1 MTEPASPGEAF
12 EPVLATP
19 SRGVDVDAALAARGA
34 VLFRGFGGGSAEEL
48 ERFARAI
55 TPALVEYEFGSTP
68 RSQIHGRIYTST
80 EYPAHQHIPLHNE
93 QAYTTEWPLKI
104 WFHCVQPATEGGTT
118 PLADSRAVYRRIPPR
133 IRELFEGRKVMYVR
147 NYGGGLDLPWQK
159 VFGTDDRGE
168 VERFC
173 RQAGIAYEWKADGEL
188 RTRQVCQAIAAHP
201 RTGEVVWF
209 NQAHLFHVSS
219 LDPRTREGLLAVVP
233 ESELPRNAYLGDG
246 APIDGGLLDEIR
258 EIYRQLAGG
267 FAWLAGDVL
276 LADNMLVAHGRTP
289 YRGPRKILVAM
300 AEPYRAPAGE
310 HP

>member
-1 MTEPASPGEAF
+1 
-12 EPVLATP
+12 
-19 SRGVDVDAALAARGA
+19 
-34 VLFRGFGGGSAEEL
+34 
-48 ERFARAI
+48 
-55 TPALVEYEFGSTP
+55 
-68 RSQIHGRIYTST
+68 
-80 EYPAHQHIPLHNE
+80 
-93 QAYTTEWPLKI
+93 
-104 WFHCVQPATEGGTT
+104 
-118 PLADSRAVYRRIPPR
+118 
-133 IRELFEGRKVMYVR
+133 VR

-159 VFGTDDRGE
+159 VFGTADRGE

-173 RQAGIAYEWKADGEL
+173 QGAGIAYEWKADGEL

-201 RTGEVVWF
+201 RSGEVVWF

-233 ESELPRNAYLGDG
+233 ESDLPRNAYLGDG

-267 FAWLAGDVL
+267 FPWLAGDIV

-289 YRGPRKILVAM
+289 FRGPRKVLVAM

-310 HP
+310 RQ